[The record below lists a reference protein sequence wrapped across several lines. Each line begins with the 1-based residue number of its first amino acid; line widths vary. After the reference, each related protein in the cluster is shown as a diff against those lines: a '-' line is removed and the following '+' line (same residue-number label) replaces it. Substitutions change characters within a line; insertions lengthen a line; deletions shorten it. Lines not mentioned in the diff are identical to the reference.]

1 MSTAV
6 SRKRKSPEPSNQS
19 DEVHT
24 PTRSPSKKKL
34 RITQKQKQALIDNL
48 QLEITERA
56 RKLRAHYALQAQ
68 DLRARIER
76 RINRIPMA
84 LRKQNLGELLAKYS
98 EAAKEADT
106 KSPFKK
112 PILPSKTIRTVRPI
126 TQTSAATSSS
136 NTTSMVRSGASRQ
149 SHGSS
154 DKENVGYPDLTHHP
168 LTNPKQRN
176 KPTLPAA
183 SARTVS
189 QRTESNILSPKSS
202 NSRTFPQSPLKM
214 SPSKPQQQEPYHI
227 RAFSPFKHAS
237 PTKNANYAAT
247 PGTPR
252 LRTMRGAAGVR
263 RVTPPDTSS
272 DSAPGRVP
280 RPKKAMS
287 VKSAPAGTRKVPSR
301 TATRQTNRQVS
312 TSTTSSNASAATA
325 ATTIVRSTRTA
336 GAKKASTSTT
346 VSSSTKK
353 PVTSRSR
360 AATTA
365 TATTAS
371 TARKMT
377 VAAARKAQ
385 GVEQPGPGR
394 RVLRSRA

>member
-1 MSTAV
+1 MSAAV
-6 SRKRKSPEPSNQS
+6 SRKRKSPEPSSQY
-19 DEVHT
+19 DEAHT

-34 RITQKQKQALIDNL
+34 RITQKQKQALMDNL

-98 EAAKEADT
+98 EAAKETTDSR
-106 KSPFKK
+106 SPFKK
-112 PILPSKTIRTVRPI
+112 PSLPSKNTKTVRPV
-126 TQTSAATSSS
+126 TQAPATS
-136 NTTSMVRSGASRQ
+136 TARRSGALRQ

-154 DKENVGYPDLTHHP
+154 DKENAGYPDLSNHP
-168 LTNPKQRN
+168 LTNPKQRS

-183 SARTVS
+183 SSRNVS

-214 SPSKPQQQEPYHI
+214 SPTKPQQQEPYHI
-227 RAFSPFKHAS
+227 RAFSPLKHTS
-237 PTKNANYAAT
+237 PTKHMNYAAT
-247 PGTPR
+247 PATPK

-263 RVTPPDTSS
+263 RVTPPDNSS

-287 VKSAPAGTRKVPSR
+287 IKSAPGGSRRPPTRPG
-301 TATRQTNRQVS
+301 TRQTNRQVS
-312 TSTTSSNASAATA
+312 TSTTSSNASVATA
-325 ATTIVRSTRTA
+325 GTTIVRS
-336 GAKKASTSTT
+336 AKSAAP
-346 VSSSTKK
+346 KK
-353 PVTSRSR
+353 PEASNTASKKPPTSRGR

-365 TATTAS
+365 SAATAS
-371 TARKMT
+371 TTRKIT
-377 VAAARKAQ
+377 VAAARKGQ
-385 GVEQPGPGR
+385 GAEQPAPGR
-394 RVLRSRA
+394 RVLRSRV

>member
-6 SRKRKSPEPSNQS
+6 SRKRKSPEPSNHY
-19 DEVHT
+19 DEALT
-24 PTRSPSKKKL
+24 PTRSPSKKRL
-34 RITQKQKQALIDNL
+34 RITQKQKQALMDNL

-98 EAAKEADT
+98 EAAKETSDNR
-106 KSPFKK
+106 SPFKK
-112 PILPSKTIRTVRPI
+112 PSLPSKSAKTVRPV
-126 TQTSAATSSS
+126 TQAPANSAAAQRT
-136 NTTSMVRSGASRQ
+136 GASRQ

-154 DKENVGYPDLTHHP
+154 DKENAGYPDLSNHP
-168 LTNPKQRN
+168 LTNPKQRGR
-176 KPTLPAA
+176 PTLPA
-183 SARTVS
+183 SSSRNVS

-214 SPSKPQQQEPYHI
+214 SPTKTQQQEPYHI
-227 RAFSPFKHAS
+227 RAFSPVKHTS
-237 PTKNANYAAT
+237 PTKHMNYATTPAT
-247 PGTPR
+247 PK

-263 RVTPPDTSS
+263 RVTPPDNSS
-272 DSAPGRVP
+272 DSVPGRVI

-287 VKSAPAGTRKVPSR
+287 VKSAPAGTRKPPAR

-312 TSTTSSNASAATA
+312 TSTTSSNASAATSG
-325 ATTIVRSTRTA
+325 TTIVRSARTA
-336 GAKKASTSTT
+336 ATKKAEA
-346 VSSSTKK
+346 SSASSKK
-353 PVTSRSR
+353 PPTSRSR

-365 TATTAS
+365 TSATAS

-377 VAAARKAQ
+377 VAAARKGQ
-385 GVEQPGPGR
+385 GVEQPAPGR
-394 RVLRSRA
+394 RVLRSRV